1 MIAVCNCI
9 VNFLEKNDDSI
20 QQLHRTACGSCKL
33 RHLHNR
39 PTLPSFRSMSLRVI
53 GLAHQSHRRNVAQTS
68 IAGQTR
74 LDRFQNW
81 SRTHDMKIHGVFE
94 TTLGCFAL
102 IMTCPLTSLDMFCV
116 FASSLLQG
124 VSAEVDNGVTC
135 GNCMALVLAEK
146 YGGRCD
152 RYCESFGQV
161 CIKAAEEQEEN
172 CEVKYEVPCNQA
184 ITGTSDILCQCGKRN
199 APPQC
204 PAPPA
209 TTQTTTPTPSPNK
222 RIQVVGHKAAPI
234 FSDVP
239 SVFF

>member
-1 MIAVCNCI
+1 
-9 VNFLEKNDDSI
+9 
-20 QQLHRTACGSCKL
+20 
-33 RHLHNR
+33 
-39 PTLPSFRSMSLRVI
+39 
-53 GLAHQSHRRNVAQTS
+53 
-68 IAGQTR
+68 
-74 LDRFQNW
+74 
-81 SRTHDMKIHGVFE
+81 
-94 TTLGCFAL
+94 
-102 IMTCPLTSLDMFCV
+102 
-116 FASSLLQG
+116 
-124 VSAEVDNGVTC
+124 
-135 GNCMALVLAEK
+135 MALVLAEK

-234 FSDVP
+234 LFYDMMMFYLIFSDLKVELYK
-239 SVFF
+239 SVCRT

>member
-1 MIAVCNCI
+1 
-9 VNFLEKNDDSI
+9 
-20 QQLHRTACGSCKL
+20 
-33 RHLHNR
+33 
-39 PTLPSFRSMSLRVI
+39 
-53 GLAHQSHRRNVAQTS
+53 
-68 IAGQTR
+68 
-74 LDRFQNW
+74 
-81 SRTHDMKIHGVFE
+81 MKIHGVFE

-152 RYCESFGQV
+152 QYCESFGQV
-161 CIKAAEEQEEN
+161 CVKAAEEQEEN

-239 SVFF
+239 SFFFEGMKVFVCLIHVPCANFASACVCVCAVFC